1 MIIASGVDI
10 KKYSLRSVWRNDHR
24 LQKECM
30 CRHQVERSG
39 GGTNACKKDARVD
52 IKNYPFQATRL
63 SDSHSVSVTGS
74 ESGMQWD

>member
-1 MIIASGVDI
+1 MLTSRITPCGA
-10 KKYSLRSVWRNDHR
+10 VWRNEHR

-39 GGTNACKKDARVD
+39 GRTNACKKDAWVD

-63 SDSHSVSVTGS
+63 SDSHSVSLTGS
-74 ESGMQWD
+74 ESGMQRD